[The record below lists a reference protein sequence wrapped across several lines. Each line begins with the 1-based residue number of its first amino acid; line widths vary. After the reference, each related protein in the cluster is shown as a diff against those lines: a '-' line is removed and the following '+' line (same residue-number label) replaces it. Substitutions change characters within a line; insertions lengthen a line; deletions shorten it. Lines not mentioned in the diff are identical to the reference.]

1 MIYIFF
7 YSWIVRSHKIYSK
20 PRMVHFNTQEFKQS
34 WLKANMNKGLLL
46 SSDMEMKHT
55 EGRSGDI
62 DIAQI
67 CRGGIR
73 KDKAQLG
80 LKLVRNVKDNRF
92 WFSQLSFLK
101 SNSNAKLKRWACQR
115 TGPSDKRHGK
125 GQVTEYFWVC
135 VYLKSLP
142 SGFQISVHSW
152 NLSSAELNEWSI
164 AHCRGR
170 SSQGALKLSDH
181 SCVHGKFM
189 EHDRMH
195 PRALRELDHVTV
207 KLLSLWFYLWTVIV
221 IWTGPQWLEKCK
233 RHTCLLTKQERAL
246 QELLTREDN
255 HYPRSESIFL
265 EATYRNTCLDLERPP
280 QHEHFQVIYNTD
292 SSNS

>member
-125 GQVTEYFWVC
+125 
-135 VYLKSLP
+135 
-142 SGFQISVHSW
+142 
-152 NLSSAELNEWSI
+152 
-164 AHCRGR
+164 R
-170 SSQGALKLSDH
+170 SSYR
-181 SCVHGKFM
+181 VF
-189 EHDRMH
+189 
-195 PRALRELDHVTV
+195 
-207 KLLSLWFYLWTVIV
+207 LSLCL
-221 IWTGPQWLEKCK
+221 LEKSTLRLPDLCS
-233 RHTCLLTKQERAL
+233 LMEPEFSRAEWMKHCPL
-246 QELLTREDN
+246 
-255 HYPRSESIFL
+255 
-265 EATYRNTCLDLERPP
+265 
-280 QHEHFQVIYNTD
+280 
-292 SSNS
+292 